1 MSNSRKATFFF
12 LLPMEIIVIMETRP
26 IVHTFKLRSKS
37 DESEL
42 KTVESQFVKVN
53 NKKMDLKCSLRQ

>member
-1 MSNSRKATFFF
+1 MSNSRKTTFF
-12 LLPMEIIVIMETRP
+12 LQPMGIIVIMETRP